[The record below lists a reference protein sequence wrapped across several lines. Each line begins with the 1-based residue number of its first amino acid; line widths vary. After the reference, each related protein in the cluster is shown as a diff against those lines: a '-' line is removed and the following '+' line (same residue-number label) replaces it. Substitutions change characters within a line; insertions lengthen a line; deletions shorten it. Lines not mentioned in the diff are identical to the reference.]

1 MQGKKGSSKRIP
13 VPPYPGKRKKG
24 GESIIKVAAIQFE
37 PHIGNKEHSVGQGL
51 KLIETAGKQGAKLM
65 VLPELCN
72 TGYIYNSREEAYA
85 MAEPVPEGP
94 TTQQWIKMAKKYDAY
109 ICAGITEREE
119 NRLYNAVA
127 VVGPEGHIGT
137 YRKTH
142 LWNEEK
148 LWFEPGDL
156 GFPVFELPFGKVGCR
171 ICYDAWFPEVTAIY
185 AAQGA
190 DIICD
195 STNWVVV
202 DPLQTLKKPTA
213 AYTAQALSLM
223 YSVYTICADRIGI
236 ERDCTFIGN
245 SCIISPIGEFVAG
258 PGAAK
263 EPEVVIAEINVVSAR
278 YRNWSELNSHFTD
291 RRTDLYD
298 MYLGYDAQTRKKMR
312 D

>member
-1 MQGKKGSSKRIP
+1 
-13 VPPYPGKRKKG
+13 
-24 GESIIKVAAIQFE
+24 
-37 PHIGNKEHSVGQGL
+37 
-51 KLIETAGKQGAKLM
+51 
-65 VLPELCN
+65 
-72 TGYIYNSREEAYA
+72 
-85 MAEPVPEGP
+85 VPEGP
-94 TTQQWIKMAKKYDAY
+94 TTQQWIKMAKNYAAY
-109 ICAGITEREE
+109 ICAGITEREG

-156 GFPVFELPFGKVGCR
+156 GFPVFELPFGKIGCR

-258 PGAAK
+258 PGEAK
-263 EPEVVIAEINVVSAR
+263 EPQIVTADINVVSAR

-298 MYLGYDAQTRKKMR
+298 LFLGYDAQTRKKMK
-312 D
+312 